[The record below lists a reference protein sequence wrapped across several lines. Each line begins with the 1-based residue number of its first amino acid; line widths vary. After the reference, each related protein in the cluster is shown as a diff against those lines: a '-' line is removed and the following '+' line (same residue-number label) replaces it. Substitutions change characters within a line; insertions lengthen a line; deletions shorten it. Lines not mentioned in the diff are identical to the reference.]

1 MSARCTTEL
10 VAQGWDS
17 PIDGFSVESDDVPQY
32 SELGYAQ
39 PRQPIGQGWG
49 TFGQVA
55 LAYSP
60 DSRDAAFA
68 GASFVAM
75 ANAMY
80 PVQATAPA
88 QRGRIGY
95 PSDIPPDA
103 CPSCTPFEDGC
114 LEGTEVSPT
123 TPQITTIYYNSA
135 QTASAP
141 CPDGLEGPS
150 VSYTVPAGAYS
161 STVSQADADSKAY
174 DDALAHAQSSADLKC
189 CASPTEIE
197 DLSWQQESGTTPT
210 ASWSFT
216 DGGNGSF
223 SAPIVISGPQP
234 EVFLRADL
242 CNPWG
247 TYDVTISIAITLGVH
262 VDPYYVCVGIAMDG
276 SASTFDDCSCG
287 LHGSCTKTV
296 SMTPGNHYFEIHIKS
311 SNIQV
316 GATITLTPVHHP

>member
-197 DLSWQQESGTTPT
+197 DLVWSQESGTTCFIYT
-210 ASWSFT
+210 MT
-216 DGGNGSF
+216 GGDGTF
-223 SAPIVISGPQP
+223 DIAPDKVL
-234 EVFLRADL
+234 FLRADF

-247 TYDVTISIAITLGVH
+247 TYDVLVSIDADLTGVGSVQFCGDISLDSPV
-262 VDPYYVCVGIAMDG
+262 VV
-276 SASTFDDCSCG
+276 CSCSSLFAG
-287 LHGSCTKTV
+287 HRHCEKTLTL
-296 SMTPGNHYFEIHIKS
+296 TPGNHYIELHIS
-311 SNIQV
+311 LNPGIATV
-316 GATITLTPVHHP
+316 YTATGTITIRPLTHP